1 MTDWLDGSGRKTAGA
16 SFFGAKLAKANC
28 SSDIPS
34 IENIHVFLFAIHQ
47 LHPDTLESYATF
59 LSPERWR
66 RASAFRREADR
77 LRCVAAGLLGNFCL
91 WQQCGERPLTLRRN
105 RYGKPTLEGSPVQ
118 FSLSHAGDWVA
129 CGLADCP
136 LGVDIEKVQ
145 PVEQGMYQLC
155 LTPQERQQL
164 EQAPMPPE
172 RRFIQLWTIKESLG
186 KLRGDGLNC
195 GFPHFQVE
203 PVEGDA
209 CRSVIRHVQTGQP
222 CATGFTQPVGEEYC
236 LSVCV
241 PPERTLRSAVIV
253 PVTLADME
261 PWMAQKKPFRWL

>member
-1 MTDWLDGSGRKTAGA
+1 MRDWLDGSGRETAGA
-16 SFFGAKLAKANC
+16 SFFDCKLAKANHASEV
-28 SSDIPS
+28 SSP
-34 IENIHVFLFAIHQ
+34 ENIPVFLFAIHQ
-47 LHPDTLESYATF
+47 LCPDTLEPYAPF
-59 LSPERWR
+59 LSPERWH
-66 RASAFRREADR
+66 RAGAFRREADR

-91 WQQCGERPLTLRRN
+91 WQWCGERPVTLGRN
-105 RYGKPTLEGSPVQ
+105 QYGKPFLKGNPVQ

-145 PVEQGMYQLC
+145 PVERGMYGLC
-155 LTPQERQQL
+155 LTPQEQQQL
-164 EQAPMPPE
+164 EQTPTPPE
-172 RRFIQLWTIKESLG
+172 RRFIQLWTLKESFG

-222 CATGFTQPVGEEYC
+222 CANGFTQPVGDDYC
-236 LSVCV
+236 LSACV
-241 PPERTLRSAVIV
+241 PLERALRSVVTV

>member
-1 MTDWLDGSGRKTAGA
+1 MRDWLDGSGRETAGA
-16 SFFGAKLAKANC
+16 SFFDCKLAKANC

-47 LHPDTLESYATF
+47 LHPDTLEPFAPF
-59 LSPERWR
+59 LTPERWR

-91 WQQCGERPLTLRRN
+91 WQWCGGRPMALRKN
-105 RYGKPTLEGSPVQ
+105 RYGKPFLEGSPVQ

-164 EQAPMPPE
+164 EQASTPPE
-172 RRFIQLWTIKESLG
+172 RRFIQLWTLKESFG
-186 KLRGDGLNC
+186 KLRGEGLNC

-222 CATGFTQPVGEEYC
+222 CANGFTQPVGEDYC
-236 LSVCV
+236 LSACV
-241 PPERTLRSAVIV
+241 PPEPALRSVVTV

-261 PWMAQKKPFRWL
+261 PWMARPKPVRWL

>member
-1 MTDWLDGSGRKTAGA
+1 MRDWLDGSGRETAGA
-16 SFFGAKLAKANC
+16 SFFGAELAKANC
-28 SSDIPS
+28 GSDIPS
-34 IENIHVFLFAIHQ
+34 TENIHVFLFAIHQ
-47 LHPDTLESYATF
+47 LHPKTMATYAPY
-59 LSPERWR
+59 LSSERWR

-91 WQQCGERPLTLRRN
+91 WKQCGERPMALRKN

-129 CGLADCP
+129 CGLVDCP

-155 LTPQERQQL
+155 LTLQERQWL
-164 EQAPMPPE
+164 EQAPTSPE
-172 RRFIQLWTIKESLG
+172 RRFVQLWTLKESFG

-195 GFPHFQVE
+195 GFRRFQVE
-203 PVEGDA
+203 PLEGDVG
-209 CRSVIRHVQTGQP
+209 RSTIRHVQTGRP
-222 CATGFTQPVGEEYC
+222 CASGFTQPVGEDYC
-236 LSVCV
+236 LSACV
-241 PPERTLRSAVIV
+241 PPERALRSVVTV

-261 PWMAQKKPFRWL
+261 PWMAQPKPVTWL

>member
-1 MTDWLDGSGRKTAGA
+1 MTDWLDGSGRETAGA
-16 SFFGAKLAKANC
+16 SFFDGELAKANYD
-28 SSDIPS
+28 SDILPE
-34 IENIHVFLFAIHQ
+34 ENIPVFLFAIHQ
-47 LHPDTLESYATF
+47 LHPDTLEPYAPY
-59 LSPERWR
+59 LSPERWH

-91 WQQCGERPLTLRRN
+91 WKRCGDRPMALGRN

-145 PVEQGMYQLC
+145 PVEQGMYGLC

-172 RRFIQLWTIKESLG
+172 RRFIQLWTLKESFG

-195 GFPHFQVE
+195 GFPQFQVE
-203 PVEGDA
+203 PVAGDA
-209 CRSVIRHVQTGQP
+209 CRSVICHVQTGQP
-222 CATGFTQPVGEEYC
+222 CASGFTQPVGEDYC
-236 LSVCV
+236 LSACV
-241 PPERTLRSAVIV
+241 PPERALRSVVTV

-261 PWMAQKKPFRWL
+261 PWTAQPKPVRWL